1 MYRRASMR
9 RRIAQQRLR
18 LRSRCRSA
26 KLLWHHSERSF
37 ACHVATT
44 NLVCTSAYGF
54 ARFANSWFAYTGFA
68 SHTCAFS
75 LRMCMLG
82 PENTSRLILQVC
94 KTCCCK
100 CATHGFAHMETFSSI
115 FCKQNTFFL
124 QYFKVCVHKYGT
136 CICMLCVMQQLG
148 LQNLQHWCACWLFS
162 RLVFLQTCAF
172 VCHIAVVANLQ
183 VWVGSLADLVCKRL
197 DLCAHLQALFSDLQ
211 TWFAILQNQRKSSS

>member
-1 MYRRASMR
+1 MTLADILQHREFAQCLFFCRLASLVCTFAR
-9 RRIAQQRLR
+9 V
-18 LRSRCRSA
+18 
-26 KLLWHHSERSF
+26 
-37 ACHVATT
+37 ACHAATT

-54 ARFANSWFAYTGFA
+54 ARFANSWFAYIGFA

-115 FCKQNTFFL
+115 FANKILFFVAIFQSL
-124 QYFKVCVHKYGT
+124 CAQIWHMYMHVLRYATTWFAKLATLMCMLIVFKTCVFT
-136 CICMLCVMQQLG
+136 NMCICLPYCSCCKFASLG
-148 LQNLQHWCACWLFS
+148 
-162 RLVFLQTCAF
+162 
-172 VCHIAVVANLQ
+172 
-183 VWVGSLADLVCKRL
+183 GKLADLVCKRL